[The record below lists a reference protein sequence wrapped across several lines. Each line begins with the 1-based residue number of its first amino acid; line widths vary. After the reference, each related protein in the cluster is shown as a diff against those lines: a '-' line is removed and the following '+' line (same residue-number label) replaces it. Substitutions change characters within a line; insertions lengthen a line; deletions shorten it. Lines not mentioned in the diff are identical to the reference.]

1 VPVPGSDHPSRPTAS
16 VSVPVARNRAAA
28 RYGASVLCSSSR
40 IAALEIAMWT
50 KHQISLQHWLL
61 GFIALGIGL
70 FILVAGRFFLMPL
83 AIAILLFSLISAAIA
98 RISRL
103 RIGSV
108 EVPDWLASVV
118 VLFAIGLVLLMI
130 SGIMAN
136 QINVLVASAPV
147 YWTGIQRLIEDMSGW
162 VGGDVAAGI
171 FAVVGDIDL
180 VGYLRPLAGSA
191 GYVAGTTILII
202 LYVGFLLAER
212 GQFAH
217 KLGRIFASPG
227 QADEVE
233 RIFDSITRNVHRYIL
248 IKTLVSALT
257 GALTFVVLRL
267 VGLEFAETWAMLTF
281 FLNFIPNI
289 GSIAATLI
297 LTLVAFF
304 QFDGWGPVLVVF
316 GVIGAI
322 QFLIGNVIEPSVMG
336 RSLRLSS
343 FVIILSLTFWGAVW
357 GIIGM
362 FLAVPIMVMIM
373 IVCSHVPALRSV
385 AILMSREG
393 ETVEIEKKGLPLR

>member
-1 VPVPGSDHPSRPTAS
+1 
-16 VSVPVARNRAAA
+16 
-28 RYGASVLCSSSR
+28 
-40 IAALEIAMWT
+40 MWT
-50 KHQISLQHWLL
+50 TRQISLQQWLL
-61 GFIALGIGL
+61 GFIAVGIAL
-70 FILVAGRFFLMPL
+70 FILVAGRFFLVPL

-103 RIGSV
+103 RIGSF
-108 EVPDWLASVV
+108 EMPDWLASLV
-118 VLFAIGLVLLMI
+118 VLIGIGLILLML

-136 QINVLVASAPV
+136 QINVLIASAPV
-147 YWTGIQRLIEDMSGW
+147 YWTGIQRLIADLSQW

-171 FAVVGDIDL
+171 FALVGEIDL

-191 GYVAGTTILII
+191 GYIAGTTILII

-212 GQFAH
+212 GQFTH
-217 KLGRIFASPG
+217 KLGRIFANPE
-227 QADEVE
+227 QTDEIE
-233 RIFDSITRNVHRYIL
+233 RMFESIVRNVHRYIL
-248 IKTLVSALT
+248 IKSLVSALT
-257 GALTFVVLRL
+257 GALAYVLMRII
-267 VGLEFAETWAMLTF
+267 GLEFAETWAMLTV

-289 GSIAATLI
+289 GSIVATLV

-304 QFDGWGPVLVVF
+304 QFDSWGPVLVVF

-322 QFLIGNVIEPSVMG
+322 QFLIGNVVEPAVMG

-343 FVIILSLTFWGAVW
+343 FVIILSLTFWGAIW
-357 GIIGM
+357 GIVGM

-385 AILMSREG
+385 AILLSREG
-393 ETVEIEKKGLPLR
+393 EPVESDKKALPRV

>member
-1 VPVPGSDHPSRPTAS
+1 
-16 VSVPVARNRAAA
+16 
-28 RYGASVLCSSSR
+28 
-40 IAALEIAMWT
+40 MWT
-50 KHQISLQHWLL
+50 ERQITLQHWLL
-61 GFIALGIGL
+61 GFIAVGIGL
-70 FILVAGRFFLMPL
+70 FILVMGRFFLVPL

-103 RIGSV
+103 RIGSF
-108 EVPDWLASVV
+108 EVPEWLASLV
-118 VLFAIGLVLLMI
+118 VLVAIGLMLLMI
-130 SGIMAN
+130 SGIISN
-136 QINVLVASAPV
+136 QINTLVASAPI
-147 YWTGIQRLIEDMSGW
+147 YWAGLQRLIEDLSGW

-171 FAVVGDIDL
+171 FAVVGDIDF

-191 GYVAGTTILII
+191 GYIAGTTILII

-217 KLGRIFASPG
+217 KLGRIFANPE
-227 QADEVE
+227 QAAEVE

-257 GALTFVVLRL
+257 GALAYVVMRII
-267 VGLEFAETWAMLTF
+267 GLEFAETWAMLTV

-289 GSIAATLI
+289 GSIVATLV

-304 QFDGWGPVLVVF
+304 QYDTWGPILIVF

-322 QFLIGNVIEPSVMG
+322 QFLIGNVVEPSVMG

-343 FVIILSLTFWGAVW
+343 FVIILSLTFWGAIW
-357 GIIGM
+357 GIVGM

-373 IVCSHVPALRSV
+373 IVCSHVPALRNV
-385 AILMSREG
+385 AILLSREG
-393 ETVEIEKKGLPLR
+393 EPVEPEKKTLPRV

>member
-1 VPVPGSDHPSRPTAS
+1 
-16 VSVPVARNRAAA
+16 
-28 RYGASVLCSSSR
+28 
-40 IAALEIAMWT
+40 MWT